1 MIEMSD
7 QHFSQYIAA
16 PPHAVYR
23 ALLDPHLIGQWR
35 APTGMHAKVHEFDA
49 RPGGRFRVSLTYE
62 STSRTGK
69 SLARTDTY
77 HGVFR
82 ELIPDRRVVETLEFE
97 TADPAMQGEMRITT
111 TLTPADA
118 DAGTLLTAMHEGL
131 PHGVSPNDNELGWRE
146 SLGKL
151 VRLLETQAS

>member
-1 MIEMSD
+1 MSD
-7 QHFSQYIAA
+7 QHFSQYIAV

-23 ALLDPHLIGQWR
+23 ALLDPDLIGRWR
-35 APTGMHAKVHEFDA
+35 APTGMHATVHEFDA

-69 SLARTDTY
+69 SSAHTDTY
-77 HGVFR
+77 HGTFR
-82 ELIPDRRVVETLEFE
+82 ELIPDARVVETIEFE
-97 TADPAMQGEMRITT
+97 TADPALQGEMRITT
-111 TLTPADA
+111 TLTPVDG
-118 DAGTLLTAMHEGL
+118 GTQLMATHEGL
-131 PHGVSPNDNELGWRE
+131 PHGVLPSDNELGWRE